1 MTGDHTEGATMNR
14 EIAQIK
20 RITVSEFFTRGRKFG
35 MLKVLAAA
43 VVSCFLCSAAL
54 LAADNDGPFLPGPVR
69 VVSTVP
75 GNGDVNPYGVA
86 FVPPG
91 FPTGGAITPGDVLVS
106 NFNNSSN
113 LQGTGTT
120 IVDVPPNAPL
130 FQFFGGTAPLGLT
143 TALNILRGGFI
154 LVGNFPSTDGTLGT
168 ATAGSIL
175 VIDKN
180 GNLVLTYTDNSVQG
194 PWDSALFDEGG
205 KALYFVANGLNGT
218 VVRYNLSVSST
229 GVTFNNPTVI
239 ASGYQH
245 AADSVTFVDAP
256 TGLVYDAFKDVLYVA
271 STLDN
276 AVYAVRDAGD
286 RKHDGGVGTL
296 IYEDPKH
303 LHGALGMAMA
313 PNGDLLVTNNDSPT
327 INPDPNQPSELVE
340 FTVEGHFVKEISLD
354 PTPGGSFGLA
364 VENLGNNTSKLAAV
378 DDSVNLFMIWTLKSH
393 E

>member
-1 MTGDHTEGATMNR
+1 MNR

-20 RITVSEFFTRGRKFG
+20 PITGSQFFSSGTKFG
-35 MLKVLAAA
+35 ALRLFAAA
-43 VVSCFLCSAAL
+43 AIFCVVGSSVL
-54 LAADNDGPFLPGPVR
+54 LAADDDRPFLPGPVR
-69 VVSTVP
+69 VLSTVP

-91 FPTGGAITPGDVLVS
+91 FPTGGAIKPGDVLVS
-106 NFNNSSN
+106 NFNGSSN

-120 IVDVPPNAPL
+120 IVDVPPTAPL
-130 FQFFGGTAPLGLT
+130 FQFFGGATPLGLT
-143 TALNILRGGFI
+143 TALNVLQRGFV
-154 LVGNFPSTDGTLGT
+154 LVGNFPSTDGTLAT
-168 ATAGSIL
+168 ATSGSIL

-180 GNLVLTYTDNSVQG
+180 GNLISSYSDRSVQG
-194 PWDSALFDEGG
+194 PWDSALYDQGG
-205 KALYFVANGLNGT
+205 QALLFVANGLNGT
-218 VVRYNLSVSST
+218 IVRYNLDVDPS
-229 GVTFNNPTVI
+229 GVTFTNPTVI

-245 AADSVTFVDAP
+245 AADGITFVDAP
-256 TGLVYDAFKDVLYVA
+256 AGLVYDPFKDALYVA

-296 IYEDPKH
+296 IYQDPKH
-303 LHGALGMAMA
+303 LHGALGLAMA
-313 PNGDLLVTNNDSPT
+313 PNGHLLVTNNDSPT

-340 FTVEGHFVKEISLD
+340 FTVEGDFVKEISLD

-364 VENLGNNTSKLAAV
+364 VENLGSDTSKLAAV
-378 DDSVNLFMIWTLKSH
+378 DDSVNLFLIWTLKSR

>member
-1 MTGDHTEGATMNR
+1 MTGDHTEGVTMNR

-20 RITVSEFFTRGRKFG
+20 RITVSESFTRGIKFS
-35 MLKVLAAA
+35 MWKVLAAA
-43 VVSCFLCSAAL
+43 AVSCLLCSAVV
-54 LAADNDGPFLPGPVR
+54 LADDDDRPYLPGPVR

-91 FPTGGAITPGDVLVS
+91 FPTGGAISPGDVLVS
-106 NFNNSSN
+106 NFNSSAN
-113 LQGTGTT
+113 LQGTGST
-120 IVDVPPNAPL
+120 IVDVPPNAPV
-130 FQFFGGTAPLGLT
+130 FQFFGGTPPLGLS
-143 TALNILRGGFI
+143 TALNILRGGFV
-154 LVGNFPSTDGTLGT
+154 LVGNFPSTDGTLST
-168 ATAGSIL
+168 ATSGSIL
-175 VIDKN
+175 VIDKS
-180 GNLVLTYTDNSVQG
+180 GNLVSSYTDNSVQG

-245 AADSVTFVDAP
+245 AADAVTFVDAP
-256 TGLVYDAFKDVLYVA
+256 TGLVYDNSKDVLYVA

-286 RKHDGGVGTL
+286 RKHDGGIGTL
-296 IYEDPKH
+296 IYRDPKH

-340 FTVEGHFVKEISLD
+340 FTVDGHFVKEISID

-364 VENLGNNTSKLAAV
+364 VENLGHGTSKLAAV
-378 DDSVNLFMIWTLKSH
+378 DDSVNLFLIWTLQSH
-393 E
+393 